1 MSKKFNTPNRLF
13 NIVLTNATNSF
24 HFTCQV
30 WARNEDTA
38 MDIALRRYKE
48 QELEVYDVVLA

>member
-1 MSKKFNTPNRLF
+1 MSKKFNTPNHLF

-24 HFTCQV
+24 RFTCQV

-38 MDIALRRYKE
+38 MDIALRKYKE